1 MRRIGQGQSGQVL
14 AEAVIVLLLLAAMLA
29 SIHLTGRLQYQ
40 WLQGFMGVQK
50 SATALGLGH
59 DSAPASIEKRAGQR
73 DRTRTSVQRAYRL
86 GDEAWLHA
94 HGRARFSH
102 DAWRLVGFG
111 EASSDQAV
119 VDRINQAPG
128 YWRETHL
135 SSQAALAGLSPALRA
150 VDAPW
155 GRTGDFDQWLKGWT
169 GSTPSHYLR
178 QEKSLNPK
186 SLGSDLT
193 RQFRRLGP

>member
-1 MRRIGQGQSGQVL
+1 MKNMTQGQSGQVL
-14 AEAVIVLLLLAAMLA
+14 AEAVIVLLLLVAMLT

-40 WLQGFMGVQK
+40 WLQGYMAVQK

-59 DSAPASIEKRAGQR
+59 DSGPVSIQKKAGQS
-73 DRTRTSVQRAYRL
+73 DRTRTRVEKAYRL
-86 GDEAWLHA
+86 GNEAWLHA
-94 HGRARFSH
+94 RHRDGFSH

-135 SSQAALAGLSPALRA
+135 NSQAALAGLSPALRA

-155 GRTGDFDQWLKGWT
+155 GRPGDFDQWIKGWK

-178 QEKSLNPK
+178 QESSFNPQT
-186 SLGSDLT
+186 LRSDLT
-193 RQFRRLGP
+193 RQFKRQAP

>member
-14 AEAVIVLLLLAAMLA
+14 AEAVIVLLLLVCMLA
-29 SIHLTGRLQYQ
+29 SIHLSGRLQYQ

-59 DSAPASIEKRAGQR
+59 DSAPVSIEKKAGQR

-94 HGRARFSH
+94 HGRPRFSH

-155 GRTGDFDQWLKGWT
+155 GRMGDFDQWLKGWK

-178 QEKSLNPK
+178 QESSFNPK
-186 SLGSDLT
+186 TLKSDLT
-193 RQFRRLGP
+193 RQFKRQVP